1 MKLAKII
8 FIASGLVA
16 SSFAMAEGGSDRVY
30 DQMLKVR
37 AVAAQTTAPVQ
48 TATDMSDIA
57 QDKTTTDHPQC

>member
-16 SSFAMAEGGSDRVY
+16 SSFAMAEGGSDRAY

-37 AVAAQTTAPVQ
+37 AVAAQTTAPAQ
-48 TATDMSDIA
+48 TAAGMSEVA
-57 QDKTTTDHPQC
+57 QDKPMTDHSQC